1 MKTYYANIAVINS
14 FCYVCDYDPYQYH
27 VKNVSGL
34 QYCFKGHIYSDQ
46 CGNYQNEFDV
56 GLMFP
61 ISLFLGKKEGDQVKL
76 SYSYTKYYAFDEFE
90 VEFDLIVTCRSKFDA
105 FENDLYRNSSKM
117 DYYCFFDVNKNIQNL
132 IAYNT
137 HVNYC
142 KSFNLPIKM
151 TFKTYEPLLL
161 TDYIDINKDVLSLI
175 KPMYNDL
182 FIHQIPQKI

>member
-14 FCYVCDYDPYQYH
+14 FCYVCDYDPYKYH

-34 QYCFKGHIYSDQ
+34 QYCFKGHIYNEQ
-46 CGNYQNEFDV
+46 CGNYQNKFDV

-76 SYSYTKYYAFDEFE
+76 SYSYTKYFAFDKFE
-90 VEFDLIVTCRSKFDA
+90 VEFDLIVTCRSKFDL
-105 FENDLYRNSSKM
+105 FENDLYQNSSKI
-117 DYYCFFDVNKNIQNL
+117 DYHCIFNVNKNIQNL

-151 TFKTYEPLLL
+151 TLKTYEPLLL

-175 KPMYNDL
+175 KPMYTDL